1 MNFHVK
7 SNLMEI
13 MPNAPFAH
21 TGIYVSKSTMDLRLL
36 APFLFLSTYR

>member
-21 TGIYVSKSTMDLRLL
+21 TGTSKSTMDLRLL
-36 APFLFLSTYR
+36 APFFFLSTYR